1 MPSGNLVKPRDIGRL
16 LASSLSCGFNMH
28 HSYTHDSVFT
38 FAAYYASPRR
48 CRESAPFARE
58 ISLAKYATA
67 QGSATLKLATMPGH
81 RGQRRSPRAH
91 AREHTAQPQNRSVRR
106 VVMGLSAA
114 DALKP
119 EYYQMWWH
127 AMFGITLPVAAV
139 LMRSGACRCSATGSG
154 CRCAPAT
161 LQLPWAAVPSVVVTQ
176 LRIFPQLTVS
186 RRKRPGLSTPRYLL
200 RRCDVVNQ
208 HSTIAG
214 NGTLPYAAA
223 WARGA
228 LARGAGSYFAACR
241 KERPWSDARRLL
253 GWAAGL
259 DVHAPRPKRV
269 LAILRAY
276 NASRSCSALHPHR
289 CVHLEVTSPK
299 YAAIASEFARVGWR
313 MDAATLEPPTSL
325 VTQLRTIARA
335 RIILYSHGSA
345 HANFIFARP
354 LTAFVELTPY
364 LRAPRPLARYAH
376 EHGCQ
381 EAGAT
386 CAQAALR
393 RQWVKAGRAHGQDI
407 ASILTAEGVPAA
419 HAAVPIAPA
428 TGLPLRSRSSLLACD
443 DWGCLSG
450 RKLVRIALAT
460 YEKAAR
466 GERASRWVLGSR
478 RGRHAP
484 RQAP

>member
-16 LASSLSCGFNMH
+16 LASSLSCGFNMY
-28 HSYTHDSVFT
+28 HSYAHDSVHVRCLLRLPE
-38 FAAYYASPRR
+38 AS

-276 NASRSCSALHPHR
+276 NASRSCSLQPHR
-289 CVHLEVTSPK
+289 CVHLKVTSPK